1 MIGVIALAG
10 VFWKRLSAQYCLRR
24 LVADPGYLHEILD
37 SPEGS
42 ARWLAIRSFLETRSG
57 MEALFREYAGVV
69 LEPVF
74 AQREDM
80 AATVLEAVIW
90 SGSERAC
97 YVEWFPPRSLGSFG
111 IRLKV
116 DSPQRSVGMNG
127 FLETLRG
134 TELRLPKYADL
145 RFEILPGWEALM
157 TCPRV
162 SKYHSIM
169 PGHTDLTCLVRREPQ
184 AAVRAMIPL
193 LEACNNITHIQEYL
207 EALGEI
213 GSEARIAVSTIR
225 AVAGQ
230 KHRGEFVRKAA
241 DDALKR
247 ILPEG

>member
-1 MIGVIALAG
+1 MIGVLALAG
-10 VFWKRLSAQYCLRR
+10 VFWKRLAAQYHLRR
-24 LVADPGYLHEILD
+24 LVANPGYLHEIVD
-37 SPEGS
+37 SPEGT
-42 ARWLAIRSFLETRSG
+42 ARWLALRSFLETRLG
-57 MEALFREYAGVV
+57 KEALFREYASVV

-74 AQREDM
+74 AEREDM

-111 IRLKV
+111 IRLQV

-134 TELRLPKYADL
+134 TELRLPEYPDL
-145 RFEILPGWEALM
+145 RFDFLPGAEALR

-169 PGHTDLTCLVRREPQ
+169 PGHTELTCLIQREPR

-193 LEACNNITHIQEYL
+193 LEACTNITHINEYL
-207 EALGEI
+207 QALAEI
-213 GSEARIAVSTIR
+213 GPEARAAVPAIR
-225 AVAGQ
+225 AVSGQ
-230 KHRGEFVRKAA
+230 NRGGFVREAA
-241 DDALKR
+241 EEALKR
-247 ILPEG
+247 ILPDG